1 MTTPQRSLAALLT
14 LGLGLGM
21 AACAHP
27 PESTSTDLS
36 GELTPDAVRAVANRV
51 ADWQLAQYDLKT
63 NNFREEERAS
73 ELPQGWV
80 NATLNIGLMHWAEA
94 SGQTEYRTAVKH
106 LSEVN
111 QWQLGPRVYDADDHA
126 MGQVYIDLY
135 RQYGKEH
142 MIKNTRDVLTEVV
155 EHPSEVDLAFI
166 NDERNR
172 FEADGRVFND
182 QQCRERWCWADAIFM
197 APPVFFDLSR
207 LTGDPRYAEFA
218 DQEFWETTRY
228 LFNED
233 EQLYLRDSRYFERRD
248 EAGRLIYWGRG
259 NGWVLAGIARILA
272 QMPEDF
278 AHRENYERLYRGM
291 AERLVELQHPDGNWR
306 SSLLADHEAPAPES
320 SGTGL
325 LVFALAWG
333 LNQGLIEGEPY
344 EDSVALGWQ
353 ALVNAVQP
361 SGMLGWVQQVG
372 FAPGSATEDDT
383 QLYGVGALL
392 LAASE
397 LYSKTER

>member
-1 MTTPQRSLAALLT
+1 MSYRRWPLAAALLLSAT
-14 LGLGLGM
+14 
-21 AACAHP
+21 ACTHQST
-27 PESTSTDLS
+27 PESAGLS
-36 GELTPDAVRAVANRV
+36 DAFEPEAIRTAANLV

-80 NATLNIGLMHWAEA
+80 NATLNIGLMHWAEQ
-94 SGQTEYRTAVKH
+94 SGQTEYRTAVKN

-111 QWQLGPRVYDADDHA
+111 RWQLGPRVYDADDHA

-135 RQYGKEH
+135 RQHDEARMIEH
-142 MIKNTRDVLTEVV
+142 TQEVLDEVV
-155 EHPSEVDLAFI
+155 SNPSDVDLAFI
-166 NDERNR
+166 DDERDR
-172 FEADGRVFND
+172 LVVGDRVFND
-182 QQCRERWCWADAIFM
+182 QECRKRWCWADAIFM

-218 DQEFWETTRY
+218 HEEFWATTEY
-228 LFNED
+228 LYNED
-233 EQLYLRDSRYFERRD
+233 EHLYLRDSRYFERRD
-248 EAGRLIYWGRG
+248 DEGRLIYWGRG
-259 NGWVLAGIARILA
+259 NGWTLAGIARILD

-278 AHRENYERLYRGM
+278 EEREGYERIYREM
-291 AERLVELQHPDGNWR
+291 AARLVKLQHADGNWR
-306 SSLLADHEAPAPES
+306 SSLLARDEAPAPES

-333 LNQGLIEGEPY
+333 LNNDLLEGEQY
-344 EDSVALGWQ
+344 RQSVELGWG

-361 SGMLGWVQQVG
+361 SGKLGWVQQVG
-372 FAPGSATEDDT
+372 FAPGSATAEDT

-397 LYSKTER
+397 VYPMSRR